1 MKVQFVYIFVT
12 NIMLQKMFASL
23 KLAIY
28 RHFLNSTKFEFRKV
42 LIVLIFQIKIYNKDI
57 RRNIKKILKPLSL

>member
-1 MKVQFVYIFVT
+1 
-12 NIMLQKMFASL
+12 MFASL